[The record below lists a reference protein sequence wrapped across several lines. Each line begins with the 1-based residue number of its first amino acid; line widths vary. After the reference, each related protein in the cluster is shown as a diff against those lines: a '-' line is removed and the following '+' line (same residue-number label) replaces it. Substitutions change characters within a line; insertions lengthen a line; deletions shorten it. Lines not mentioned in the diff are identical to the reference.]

1 MFKKLDV
8 LSGEMKA
15 SSGPYI
21 SSLLSSTYPLSQF
34 FYIVIRPPLDFF
46 IFDLKKNLA
55 LKLLSESGSL
65 DFGKVTSPLLQYNK
79 YAHEKLKDLTL

>member
-1 MFKKLDV
+1 MFEKLDV

-21 SSLLSSTYPLSQF
+21 SSSLSSTYPLSQF
-34 FYIVIRPPLDFF
+34 ILHFNLVSFGFLFLIFKKTWFLHFYPNP
-46 IFDLKKNLA
+46 DLLIPDR
-55 LKLLSESGSL
+55 SHHSC
-65 DFGKVTSPLLQYNK
+65 YK